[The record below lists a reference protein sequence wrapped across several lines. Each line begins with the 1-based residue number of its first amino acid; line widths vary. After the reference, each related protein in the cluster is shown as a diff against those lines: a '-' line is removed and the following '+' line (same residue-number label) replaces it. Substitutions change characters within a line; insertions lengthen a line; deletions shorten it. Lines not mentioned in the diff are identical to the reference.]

1 MYYLDLLQ
9 NPAFSECEYHRFG
22 QGEHHITR
30 KWEKSVLLLMLKN
43 ELYFEEDGK
52 AVSVRENTWYIQRGG
67 LQQKGPKGSPA
78 PEYFYIHFDGMFK
91 EAPYLGGGLLPTEG
105 QFSRDI
111 VLPLIREL
119 YACQNGIETA
129 GKYENTIFRYL
140 LYELKTESGAQ
151 TSGLSY
157 QIAEYISRNFDKPLT
172 LRQLALEFG
181 YCEDYLG
188 RVFKKQYQTSIHRYM
203 TRLRLQKARQLLLH
217 TDRGIAQI
225 AFEVGYSEISLF
237 YKSFFKEEGVSPAK
251 WREQKR
257 SGKQ

>member
-1 MYYLDLLQ
+1 MEKQSPLGRTLGIS
-9 NPAFSECEYHRFG
+9 SEAVCS
-22 QGEHHITR
+22 R
-30 KWEKSVLLLMLKN
+30 KARRVP
-43 ELYFEEDGK
+43 G
-52 AVSVRENTWYIQRGG
+52 T
-67 LQQKGPKGSPA
+67 
-78 PEYFYIHFDGMFK
+78 FK

-140 LYELKTESGAQ
+140 LYELKKESGAQ

-157 QIAEYISRNFDKPLT
+157 QIAEYISRNFDKPIT

-203 TRLRLQKARQLLLH
+203 KKEFPLPNGENKREVESSNCLIFCLFFQYKLH
-217 TDRGIAQI
+217 T
-225 AFEVGYSEISLF
+225 
-237 YKSFFKEEGVSPAK
+237 
-251 WREQKR
+251 
-257 SGKQ
+257 